1 MRCEFRQALRFDT
14 EKHIVVHPQFGGRAC
29 PWPTCPGLIALCDA
43 QPGRAQRCKRRAPR
57 QHGHVPSRPVE
68 GVANPSP
75 NSACAND
82 CYGGN
87 HKGTISGRS
96 NRWPL
101 YKKRGGS
108 IHAARSDMK
117 LRYNLYLTVL
127 QGNELTKESADGAV
141 SQPWM
146 ALFDLDGTLTWRDT
160 LLPFLLGFLGRRP
173 HRALGL
179 WRLPVAMV
187 RYWQDRDR
195 GALKSQ
201 VIRMIMGGERRAVI
215 DAWAEAFVD
224 NLKPKRRFRP
234 LALAVVEAHRAA
246 GDRLVLLSA
255 SPDLYVPLIGRLLG
269 FERTVCTEVEWRGDR
284 LDGHLKTANRRG
296 EEKLRC
302 MTWLREQYPAL
313 PIIAYGNSASDLDHM
328 RHADRALLVNGDDAA
343 RRLAAKWDIAV
354 SYWS

>member
-1 MRCEFRQALRFDT
+1 
-14 EKHIVVHPQFGGRAC
+14 
-29 PWPTCPGLIALCDA
+29 
-43 QPGRAQRCKRRAPR
+43 
-57 QHGHVPSRPVE
+57 
-68 GVANPSP
+68 
-75 NSACAND
+75 
-82 CYGGN
+82 
-87 HKGTISGRS
+87 
-96 NRWPL
+96 
-101 YKKRGGS
+101 
-108 IHAARSDMK
+108 
-117 LRYNLYLTVL
+117 
-127 QGNELTKESADGAV
+127 LTKKSAGGPA

-160 LLPFLLGFLGRRP
+160 LLPFLWGFLRRRP

-179 WRLPVAMV
+179 WRLPLALGS
-187 RYWQDRDR
+187 YWQDRDR
-195 GALKSQ
+195 GALKSRA
-201 VIRMIMGGERRAVI
+201 IRMIMGGERRAVI

-224 NLKPKRRFRP
+224 GLKLKQRFRP

-246 GDRLVLLSA
+246 GDRLILMSA

-269 FERTVCTEVEWRGDR
+269 FERTICTEVEWRGDR

-354 SYWS
+354 SYWG